1 MQQEFEMKE
10 RIPLKEKFAYGL
22 GDVGNN
28 FLFDLGQIYLLKFYT
43 DSLGI
48 SPVAAATLFLVTKLF
63 DGFTDVAVGT
73 WVDNRKKW
81 GKLGK
86 FRSFMIYAIPPLA
99 LCTAVSFYNPDFEV
113 TGKLIWAYSTY
124 VAFGFAY
131 TLFNVPYGSMLPVM
145 TKDPLERAQMA
156 SFREFGAKFGL
167 LITMVAF
174 IPLVTFFSGMF
185 GEKYSFFA
193 ATVVFAVAG
202 CFMQLLCTLNI
213 KERYVEQKEQK
224 LKEKQGSI
232 IKSYKAILKNSPLL
246 ILSLINLFTFS
257 AFNVKLAVLAY
268 YCQYVLS
275 DISFVPY
282 AGAFQVICIF
292 VGIFCAQPL
301 VRRFGK
307 KATYAT
313 GAAIWGVSEV
323 LAIIFVNDLISF
335 IIFSGLAFF
344 GSAFTNMLNWAMI
357 SDAVEYGE
365 WKTGTRSEGVV
376 YSFFLF
382 FRKFSQAVAGFV
394 PGIVLA
400 WVGYQANAVQ
410 TPTAIA
416 GIKGL
421 MFLYPGVMAIFTFLL
436 MFFGYKL
443 TDKRFKEI
451 VIELNERKL
460 NLENKN

>member
-1 MQQEFEMKE
+1 MK
-10 RIPLKEKFAYGL
+10 IPLKEKIAYGL

-48 SPVAAATLFLVTKLF
+48 PPAAAATLFLVCKLL

-81 GKLGK
+81 GRLGK
-86 FRSFMIYAIPPLA
+86 FRSFMIYAVPPLA
-99 LCTAVSFYNPDFEV
+99 LCTAISFYNPDFEV
-113 TGKLIWAYSTY
+113 TGKIIWAYCTY
-124 VAFGFAY
+124 AAFGLSY
-131 TLFNVPYGSMLPVM
+131 TMFNVPYGSMLPVM
-145 TKDPLERAQMA
+145 TKDPLERASMA

-167 LITMVAF
+167 GITLVAF
-174 IPLVTFFSGMF
+174 IPLVTLSSGVF
-185 GEKYSFFA
+185 GAKYGFFA
-193 ATVVFAVAG
+193 ATAVFAVMG
-202 CFMQLLCTLNI
+202 CTMQMLCTFNI
-213 KERYVEQKEQK
+213 RERYVEQKP
-224 LKEKQGSI
+224 KEVKASI
-232 IKSYKAILKNSPLL
+232 YESYKAIFKNSPLL

-268 YCQYVLS
+268 YCQYVLN
-275 DISFVPY
+275 DLSFVPY
-282 AGAFQVICIF
+282 AGLFQVVCIF
-292 VGIFCAQPL
+292 LGIFCVRPL
-301 VRRFGK
+301 VRRYGK
-307 KATYAT
+307 KATYAF
-313 GAAIWGVSEV
+313 GAAIWGVSEL
-323 LAIIFVNDLISF
+323 LAILFVNNLASF
-335 IIFSGLAFF
+335 IFFSGCAFF
-344 GSAFTNMLNWAMI
+344 GSAFTNTLNWALI
-357 SDAVEYGE
+357 SDAVEYCE

-410 TPTAIA
+410 TQTAIN

-421 MFLYPGVMAIFTFLL
+421 MFLYPGLMAVFTFLL
-436 MFFGYKL
+436 MTFCYKL

-451 VIELNERKL
+451 VRELGERRK
-460 NLENKN
+460 